1 MTKKITD
8 SLDPRK
14 TKMVVEFHD
23 RESAS
28 IKSFT
33 VNKKNEKVTTWF
45 MSGRLLFAKVSLKSF
60 IYDLTEIFCFLQK
73 EIQDISKK
81 CLIEKEQIFHILR
94 DTDSTAL
101 KFIFISDPDSDLP
114 EEKFRD
120 VIFEVKV
127 TTKIYKRFDTS
138 HKFWDLSGA
147 RKKSRRKK
155 LVTKK

>member
-1 MTKKITD
+1 
-8 SLDPRK
+8 
-14 TKMVVEFHD
+14 
-23 RESAS
+23 
-28 IKSFT
+28 
-33 VNKKNEKVTTWF
+33 

-101 KFIFISDPDSDLP
+101 P

-138 HKFWDLSGA
+138 HKF
-147 RKKSRRKK
+147 
-155 LVTKK
+155 